1 MSEGPAFSAAL
12 DWHGA
17 AAVLVVS
24 GEVDMVT
31 APRFEKALTSAL
43 AERPQTLVVDL
54 DNVEFFASTGL
65 SALVA
70 AYQQAGEDTAVRVV
84 ATSSA
89 TTRPLEATGLDDK
102 IPIFASMELAVA
114 GN

>member
-1 MSEGPAFSAAL
+1 MSEGPEFSAAM

-43 AERPQTLVVDL
+43 GERPETLVVDL
-54 DNVEFFASTGL
+54 EQVEFFASTGL

-70 AYQQAGEDTAVRVV
+70 AYQQAGQDTVVRVV
-84 ATSSA
+84 ANSSA
-89 TTRPLEATGLDDK
+89 TVRPLEVTGLDHK
-102 IPIFASMELAVA
+102 IPIYPTVELAIA
-114 GN
+114 AA